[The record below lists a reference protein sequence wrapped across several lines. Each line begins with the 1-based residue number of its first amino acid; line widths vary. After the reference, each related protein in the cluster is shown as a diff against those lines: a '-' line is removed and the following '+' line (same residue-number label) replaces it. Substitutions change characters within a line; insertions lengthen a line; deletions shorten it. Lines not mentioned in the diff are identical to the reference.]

1 MSFSADLKAE
11 LFAIRPERDCC
22 RLTELS
28 ALYMTM
34 GSLNFLGKGKLNVQF
49 TNESLT
55 VIRRTVVLLQETLSI
70 TPQIHYVDTA
80 HFGGTRKCVLTLGP
94 IQSPVFLE
102 KMQMI
107 SLDDDGQP
115 IFRSATP
122 RISLSR
128 GCCNRAFLRG
138 AFLGGGYI
146 TNPEQNYHLELGY
159 RDENVR
165 DYLARALQRCDLP
178 IRQSSRKNQDFLYI
192 KQSEQIIAFLTLV
205 GAHQSVMHMENLR
218 IQRDIYST
226 VTRAI
231 NCDAANMKKQLHAAE
246 EQTQAIMRL
255 ARKDGLKGLPPSLQQ
270 IAVARLNAPD
280 LNLAQLGQTMD
291 PPLSKS
297 AVNHRMRRLMELA
310 GDEPPS
316 EQSDP
321 ASPGD
326 ENEV

>member
-1 MSFSADLKAE
+1 MSFSSDVKKE
-11 LFAIRPERDCC
+11 LAVVKPEKSCC
-22 RLTELS
+22 GLSELCG
-28 ALYMTM
+28 LYATM
-34 GSLNFLGKGKLNVQF
+34 GSLSLLGRGKVNVQL
-49 TNESLT
+49 TSESLA
-55 VIRRTVVLLQETLSI
+55 VCRRAYTLIAQTLHVS
-70 TPQIHYVDTA
+70 PQIHYVTNA
-80 HFGGTRKCVLTLGP
+80 RFGGTRKCVLTLGP
-94 IQSPVFLE
+94 IQSPLFLE

-107 SLDDDGQP
+107 SLDDEGQP
-115 IFRSATP
+115 VFRSATP

-310 GDEPPS
+310 GEELTT

-326 ENEV
+326 KNEV